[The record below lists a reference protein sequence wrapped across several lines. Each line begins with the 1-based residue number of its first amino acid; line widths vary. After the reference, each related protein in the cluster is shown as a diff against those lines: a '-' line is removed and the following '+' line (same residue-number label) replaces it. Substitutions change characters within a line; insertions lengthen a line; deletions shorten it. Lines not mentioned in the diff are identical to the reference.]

1 MVPREGVRPPRLGLE
16 AQAPDSPDEA
26 YWRSREESNLRIP
39 PSQGRRQIRWRE
51 HDDGAPCGNCAHHRS
66 LRRRASGLADG
77 ACWYG
82 VGESDPYCA
91 GENRVS

>member
-51 HDDGAPCGNCAHHRS
+51 HGRWGPVWELRPPLLASKACFRPSGRGV
-66 LRRRASGLADG
+66 LVRRRGIGPLLRG
-77 ACWYG
+77 
-82 VGESDPYCA
+82 
-91 GENRVS
+91 